1 MEHHLTTPV
10 REEDVRKLRM
20 GDLVY
25 VTGTVITAR
34 DEAHLK
40 ALELREKGE
49 DIRDIPLRSHHEEG
63 GRRVD
68 RHRGGSNHLCTDGD
82 LSR

>member
-34 DEAHLK
+34 KE
-40 ALELREKGE
+40 RS
-49 DIRDIPLRSHHEEG
+49 PLSTS
-63 GRRVD
+63 
-68 RHRGGSNHLCTDGD
+68 RGSGYSTVAP
-82 LSR
+82 S